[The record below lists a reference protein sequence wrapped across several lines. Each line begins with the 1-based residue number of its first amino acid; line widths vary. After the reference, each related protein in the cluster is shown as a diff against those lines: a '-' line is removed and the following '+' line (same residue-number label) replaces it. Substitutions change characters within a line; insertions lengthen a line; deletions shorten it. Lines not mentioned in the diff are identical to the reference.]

1 MASVRVEGFPTPG
14 VETITE
20 VKAKD
25 DSEKILAD
33 LSEDERENSRIASG
47 AAGSQ
52 TTPAIDDELVG
63 DVQQTGEEGP
73 PEEPDE
79 GL

>member
-1 MASVRVEGFPTPG
+1 MEGFPSPG

-33 LSEDERENSRIASG
+33 LSEDEREDSQIASG
-47 AAGSQ
+47 AAGLH
-52 TTPAIDDELVG
+52 EFG
-63 DVQQTGEEGP
+63 
-73 PEEPDE
+73 
-79 GL
+79 GLGSDSRQCGC